1 MGKEGKLRECRKT
14 TRALEDEQLVTVV
27 VVVVVRKERNEKKK
41 AKRAFLGKK
50 KVHPLQSE

>member
-27 VVVVVRKERNEKKK
+27 VVVVRKERNEKKK

-50 KVHPLQSE
+50 KVHPLHSE